1 MSSIMTDYKYQ
12 LVNRKL
18 GLWLFILSESMI
30 FVALLFTRFYMQGVY
45 RPSELN
51 QALGLAITVILL
63 ASSFFANRAEVLISR
78 GNQKGFLRNLAIT
91 LVLGLVF
98 LVVVVAVEWPEALN
112 FAPPSTGFGTMF
124 FALTGLHAFH
134 VLTGLIVLVIVFF
147 QGRRGKYSPE
157 DYWGEQGGVIYWHFV
172 DVVWVF
178 VYTTLYLVGS

>member
-30 FVALLFTRFYMQGVY
+30 FVALLFTRFYMQAVN
-45 RPSELN
+45 RPHELN
-51 QALGLAITVILL
+51 QILGLGITVILL
-63 ASSFFANRAEVLISR
+63 SSSFFANRAEVLISR
-78 GNQKGFLRNLAIT
+78 GDRKGFLRNLAIT
-91 LVLGLVF
+91 LVLGLAF

-112 FAPPSTGFGTMF
+112 FAPPATGFGTMF

-134 VLTGLIVLVIVFF
+134 VLTGLIVLVVVFF
-147 QGRRGKYSPE
+147 QGRRGNYSSA
-157 DYWGEQGGVIYWHFV
+157 DYWGAQGGVIYWHFV

-178 VYTTLYLVGS
+178 VYSTLYLVGP